1 MEIKI
6 QFGSTN
12 TVWKSR
18 YILEW
23 KHMENMKWNVGSQ
36 IQFDKKAKWVALK
49 HFLISMLKVMGAIE
63 I

>member
-6 QFGSTN
+6 QFGSQDTF
-12 TVWKSR
+12 WS
-18 YILEW
+18 E
-23 KHMENMKWNVGSQ
+23 HMENMKWNFGSQ

-49 HFLISMLKVMGAIE
+49 HFLISMFKVMGAIE